1 VVEVDEARKR
11 ISLTLRLDD
20 EANAAKPER
29 GPRRDR
35 PERGNRKGGNQSP
48 DRSADRGADRRG
60 TRERRDAGRS
70 ERSAAPSNSAMAD
83 ALRRA
88 GLTGK

>member
-1 VVEVDEARKR
+1 
-11 ISLTLRLDD
+11 LRLDD
-20 EANAAKPER
+20 EASAAKPER

-35 PERGNRKGGNQSP
+35 PERGNRKGGNQTP
-48 DRSADRGADRRG
+48 DRNADRGAERRG
-60 TRERRDAGRS
+60 TRDAARK
-70 ERSAAPSNSAMAD
+70 ERSAAPPNSAMAD